1 MKSNLKI
8 DISAYETCIQL
19 LKEKRFTEINDFDNH
34 LDDLEIDWRNK
45 KLENFINE
53 FPSRFDTLSANN

>member
-1 MKSNLKI
+1 M
-8 DISAYETCIQL
+8 DESAFETCSQL

-34 LDDLEIDWRNK
+34 LDDLEMDWRNK

-53 FPSRFDTLSANN
+53 FPSLVETLAANK

>member
-1 MKSNLKI
+1 M
-8 DISAYETCIQL
+8 DESAFETCSQL

-34 LDDLEIDWRNK
+34 LDNLEMDWRNK

-53 FPSRFDTLSANN
+53 FPSLVETLAANK